1 MDSPTTVPLVFAI
14 AIPNMFLWAHLD
26 RLMKRRTEEILTG
39 LFNGQLLEAR
49 DRQAMYV
56 SWLIAI
62 ALGSQGIFTLGYWML
77 AENAA
82 TRSAK
87 LFAGMYAAFSATGVV
102 AHLFFAGTWFMRIF
116 RLTFRKMG
124 RRSFLPRPSVRP
136 PLS

>member
-49 DRQAMYV
+49 NRQAMYV
-56 SWLIAI
+56 SWLIAIAI

-102 AHLFFAGTWFMRIF
+102 AHLFFAGTWFSRIF
-116 RLTFRKMG
+116 QRCFR
-124 RRSFLPRPSVRP
+124 
-136 PLS
+136 